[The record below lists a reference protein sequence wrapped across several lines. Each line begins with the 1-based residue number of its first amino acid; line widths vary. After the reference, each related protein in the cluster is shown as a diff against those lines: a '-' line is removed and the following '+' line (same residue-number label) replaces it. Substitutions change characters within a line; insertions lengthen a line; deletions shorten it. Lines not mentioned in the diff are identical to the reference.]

1 MLRAQE
7 RAALRAAIEMALY
20 TMGQLPSRV
29 RAYVDVDPMQ
39 IM

>member
-1 MLRAQE
+1 MLRAQD
-7 RAALRAAIEMALY
+7 RGALRSGIEMALW
-20 TMGQLPSRV
+20 MMEQLPSRV